1 MEILK
6 KLIIKKSIIKGL
18 KGKKNK
24 SSLSKD
30 FYLKIKNGNI

>member
-1 MEILK
+1 MTDGNPQEIDY
-6 KLIIKKSIIKGL
+6 KKSIIKGL

-30 FYLKIKNGNI
+30 F